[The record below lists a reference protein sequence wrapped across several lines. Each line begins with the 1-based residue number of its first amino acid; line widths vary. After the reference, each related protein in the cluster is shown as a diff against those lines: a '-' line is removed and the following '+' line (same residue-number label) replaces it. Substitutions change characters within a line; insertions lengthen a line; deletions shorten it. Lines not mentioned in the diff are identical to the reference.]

1 MKFALYFKIERNI
14 VSGSRILSGSNSS
27 ANPLRKTPTEKDKI
41 VKFLQNTSSDIQV
54 ISIFDRTLI
63 ILHKNNIDYLFK

>member
-1 MKFALYFKIERNI
+1 MKFVLYFQIERNI

-27 ANPLRKTPTEKDKI
+27 AKPPRKKPTEKGKI

-63 ILHKNNIDYLFK
+63 ILHKK